1 MEDENESRNRKFYLP
16 NRLEF
21 SSNWFQKFQVDIY
34 RPYLSICKRRIN
46 KKETTEEYACKAK
59 LVITNTMCKI

>member
-1 MEDENESRNRKFYLP
+1 MEKENKSRNRKVYLP

-34 RPYLSICKRRIN
+34 RPYLSICKRQIIN
-46 KKETTEEYACKAK
+46 KKTTEEYAYEAK
-59 LVITNTMCKI
+59 LVIKNTMCKI